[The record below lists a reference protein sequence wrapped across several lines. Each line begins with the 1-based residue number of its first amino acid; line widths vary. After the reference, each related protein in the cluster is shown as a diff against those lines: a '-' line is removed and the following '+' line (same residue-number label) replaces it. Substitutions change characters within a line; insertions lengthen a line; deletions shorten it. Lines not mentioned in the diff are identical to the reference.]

1 MHTIE
6 SSFIMPVTFFIVI
19 YILFFSMRQFDSV
32 VENNMEYGFLI
43 NQLSCLHSQY
53 ENEISSISPSEISS
67 AVYST
72 TLLSDKPV
80 YTSMLSGENLYLYN
94 NNNKSKVYTEYINH
108 SEILRKE
115 SAISMQKINKWLSL
129 TKNY

>member
-53 ENEISSISPSEISS
+53 ANEISSISPSEISS

-72 TLLSDKPV
+72 TLLSDRPV

-94 NNNKSKVYTEYINH
+94 NNNKSKVYTENINH
-108 SEILRKE
+108 CEILRKE
-115 SAISMQKINKWLSL
+115 SAISMQKINK
-129 TKNY
+129 

>member
-80 YTSMLSGENLYLYN
+80 YKSMLSGENLYLYN